1 MATVAAYPDSMWGQ
15 RASKQRLSVSLVASL
30 LAHALA
36 IALLTGVLQPVELT
50 PLARP
55 GQISPLEIA
64 LVGLRPIAF
73 DPPPET
79 PVLAAELPS
88 IEPPL
93 PEKPVDTKP
102 TPPVPPNA
110 SARLDHQP
118 PSRVVQPSAALDAE
132 PSPDAMAIDSPPPGD
147 VAVGAVEE
155 SARIGRTQALR
166 LAQRFPPKV
175 EKRPQLR
182 APLVVPYPP
191 RAARARAEIRIAALV
206 LLDAEGRKTET
217 SLYPD
222 DALFAPTVLAA
233 LDGAQFT
240 PAEIDGK
247 PVPYWTILDFIFTM
261 RPPARPR

>member
-1 MATVAAYPDSMWGQ
+1 MATVTAYSDSTWSP
-15 RASKQRLSVSLVASL
+15 RASKQRMSVSLVASL
-30 LAHALA
+30 LAHAFA
-36 IALLTGVLQPVELT
+36 IALLAGVLKPLDLP

-73 DPPPET
+73 EPPPET

-88 IEPPL
+88 KEPPL
-93 PEKPVDTKP
+93 PEKPVDVKP
-102 TPPVPPNA
+102 TPPLPPTS
-110 SARLDHQP
+110 SAQLDDRP
-118 PSRVVQPSAALDAE
+118 PARVIQPSSAVQAD
-132 PSPDAMAIDSPPPGD
+132 PSPDATAIDSPPPGD
-147 VAVGAVEE
+147 VAVGAVDE
-155 SARIGRTQALR
+155 SVRIGRTQSLR
-166 LAQRFPPKV
+166 LAQRFPATV
-175 EKRPQLR
+175 AKRPLLR

-217 SLYPD
+217 TLYPD
-222 DALFAPTVLAA
+222 DEMFAPTVLAA
-233 LDGAQFT
+233 LDVAQFT

-247 PVPYWTILDFIFTM
+247 PVPYWTILDFVFTM

>member
-1 MATVAAYPDSMWGQ
+1 MATVTAYPDDVWGP
-15 RASKQRLSVSLVASL
+15 RATKQRLSVFLAASL
-30 LAHALA
+30 LAHLCV
-36 IALLTGVLQPVELT
+36 IALITGMLQPLELK

-64 LVGLRPIAF
+64 LIRLRPIAF

-88 IEPPL
+88 TEPPL
-93 PEKPVDTKP
+93 PAKAVDMKPI
-102 TPPVPPNA
+102 PPVPPIA
-110 SARLDHQP
+110 EARRDEP
-118 PSRVVQPSAALDAE
+118 PSRVESPRATLDTE
-132 PSPDAMAIDSPPPGD
+132 PSPDAAATDSPPPGD
-147 VAVGAVEE
+147 VAVGALDE
-155 SARIGRTQALR
+155 SARVGRTQSLR
-166 LAQRFPPKV
+166 LAQRFPARV